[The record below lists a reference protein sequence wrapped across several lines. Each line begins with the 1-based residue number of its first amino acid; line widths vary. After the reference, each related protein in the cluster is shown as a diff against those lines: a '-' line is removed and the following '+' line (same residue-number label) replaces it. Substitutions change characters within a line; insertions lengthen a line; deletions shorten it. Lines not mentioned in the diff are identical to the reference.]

1 MIRTLIRYLATLSSL
16 GLVVVLLGAFTET
29 GEAGGIL
36 TERGGR
42 QSGASLLK
50 PVSSY
55 HRRPWHRRYRPSPGP
70 GAASV
75 THVGYAAAGG
85 TQATADAAPSSA
97 AR

>member
-16 GLVVVLLGAFTET
+16 GLIVVLLGAFTET

-42 QSGASLLK
+42 QSGASVAEARLFVPPTTLAP
-50 PVSSY
+50 PVSAASVAAD
-55 HRRPWHRRYRPSPGP
+55 PGP

-75 THVGYAAAGG
+75 
-85 TQATADAAPSSA
+85 APIEL
-97 AR
+97 RPRR